1 MPLFIFSV
9 LIESAYVLYRRYL
22 VLEAKMK
29 SLHRYKEQATL
40 RTPTTGRGSAFPVI
54 PLRFLLCEYALEVS
68 YPRPLLFFC
77 R

>member
-29 SLHRYKEQATL
+29 SLHRYKEQTDGCQ
-40 RTPTTGRGSAFPVI
+40 RDWGERMSETGEGD
-54 PLRFLLCEYALEVS
+54 
-68 YPRPLLFFC
+68 
-77 R
+77 